1 MLTDSV
7 EKLPRRKPFAR
18 LGDGLPQS
26 YLAISKDVH
35 RPTSARHRD
44 IKLCFIG
51 LAKRPDWDADNDLVD
66 SLGLACVT
74 CNSHSLVE
82 MQSGAAANNLAFVEY
97 DPALINTDHGPNLVV
112 QEVLPAMLHVF
123 REPDPVA
130 NRDVNILPLE
140 HAELP
145 RLVQWQLLLDA
156 ILPNDDSSLLSAKDL
171 PLLAAF
177 KALFLHPHA
186 NSTPGHPMKFDNPS
200 WLISESIALLGLGQI
215 HSL

>member
-18 LGDGLPQS
+18 LGDCLPQS

-51 LAKRPDWDADNDLVD
+51 LAKRPDWHADNDLVD
-66 SLGLACVT
+66 SLGLACMT
-74 CNSHSLVE
+74 CNSYSLVQ
-82 MQSGAAANNLAFVEY
+82 MQSGTVANNLAFVEY
-97 DPALINTDHGPNLVV
+97 DPALINTDHGPKFVV
-112 QEVLPAMLHVF
+112 QEVLPAMFDVF

-130 NRDVNILPLE
+130 NRDINILALE
-140 HAELP
+140 HAEPP

-156 ILPNDDSSLLSAKDL
+156 IFPDDDSSLLLSKDL

-186 NSTPGHPMKFDNPS
+186 NSTLGHPVKFDNPS

-215 HSL
+215 QPL